1 MITDE
6 IKNMLY
12 NHATRHL
19 LAEKSRG
26 EKIIVEYDPVD
37 VEHIAYWFNVDYI
50 VEVVMTRA
58 QRRKKM
64 AEKRHFEDTLFLL
77 GMFVL
82 LIILGQVCLKYG
94 WVIWLD

>member
-1 MITDE
+1 MSH
-6 IKNMLY
+6 KN
-12 NHATRHL
+12 N
-19 LAEKSRG
+19 
-26 EKIIVEYDPVD
+26 
-37 VEHIAYWFNVDYI
+37 FNVLLKK
-50 VEVVMTRA
+50 E

-77 GMFVL
+77 GVFVL

>member
-6 IKNMLY
+6 IKNILY

-37 VEHIAYWFNVDYI
+37 VEHIAYWFNVDYS
-50 VEVVMTRA
+50 E
-58 QRRKKM
+58 
-64 AEKRHFEDTLFLL
+64 
-77 GMFVL
+77 
-82 LIILGQVCLKYG
+82 
-94 WVIWLD
+94 LDNYWRDYCGGCND

>member
-6 IKNMLY
+6 IKTMLY

-37 VEHIAYWFNVDYI
+37 VEHIAYWFNLDYN
-50 VEVVMTRA
+50 E
-58 QRRKKM
+58 
-64 AEKRHFEDTLFLL
+64 
-77 GMFVL
+77 
-82 LIILGQVCLKYG
+82 
-94 WVIWLD
+94 LDSYWRDYCGGCNDQSSTQKENG